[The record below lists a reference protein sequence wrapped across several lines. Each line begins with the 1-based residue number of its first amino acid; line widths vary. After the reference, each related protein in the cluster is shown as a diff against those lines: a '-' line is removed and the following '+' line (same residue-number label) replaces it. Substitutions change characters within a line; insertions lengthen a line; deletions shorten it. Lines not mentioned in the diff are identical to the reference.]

1 MVAKNHNHNIVY
13 MLDNTGKI
21 VFINDEIKQ
30 YGYSPHEL
38 VGKNIMDLF
47 LIHNKEKTNR
57 KLKRESNTYGVW
69 LITKNK
75 TAVPMEIHYSGIENY
90 QIMTMSSEKYY
101 TSTMLMGTV
110 CIARDISEYRSPYLL
125 SMSKNIQ
132 RKLKMTHRETQTE
145 NTSSHG
151 GYWEEIKTNIDRILH
166 EKNVIKSP
174 AESDDDFLKEFY
186 ALIKE

>member
-1 MVAKNHNHNIVY
+1 MEAKNNNHNIVY

-21 VFINDEIKQ
+21 VFINDEIKE

-38 VGKNIMDLF
+38 VGKNIMDIF
-47 LIHNKEKTNR
+47 LIHNKEKINR

-75 TAVPMEIHYSGIENY
+75 TVVPMEIQYSGTEKY
-90 QIMTMSSEKYY
+90 QIMTMSSEKFY

-125 SMSKNIQ
+125 AMSNNIEK
-132 RKLKMTHRETQTE
+132 KLKITHDETPTE
-145 NTSSHG
+145 KTSPHG
-151 GYWEEIKTNIDRILH
+151 AYWEEIQTNIDKILH
-166 EKNVIKSP
+166 EKSVVESP
-174 AESDDDFLKEFY
+174 TESDDDFLKEFY
-186 ALIKE
+186 ELIKE